1 MTELRT
7 RECRQSRLAAVLRR
21 SKRCLRNI
29 HSPKLADSLQRILS
43 VYNKWST
50 TGYAGASES
59 IRLLQW
65 SSPKSPEQCMRSTG
79 FGYVYV
85 IINLKQRF
93 GVYVGWTVQNI
104 IDRFYEHAYSK
115 TDNKCR
121 EVLLRWRMLQNE
133 LTVMLRFITKYINC
147 VNNTGSPTAE
157 SSTWLQCY

>member
-121 EVLLRWRMLQNE
+121 EVLLR
-133 LTVMLRFITKYINC
+133 
-147 VNNTGSPTAE
+147 
-157 SSTWLQCY
+157 